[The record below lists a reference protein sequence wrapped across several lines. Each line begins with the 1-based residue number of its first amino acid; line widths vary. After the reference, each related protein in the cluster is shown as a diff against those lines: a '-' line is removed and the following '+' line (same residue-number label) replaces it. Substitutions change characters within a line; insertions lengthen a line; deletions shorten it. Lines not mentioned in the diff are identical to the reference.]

1 MSSVGIGASPTIVR
15 IGVRSVF
22 GRRRG
27 ILLFLLPLVLIG
39 LAVLIRA
46 LVGEDLQS
54 TQDTLYGLGLAVVVP
69 LVALLATTGVLAPEI
84 DDGSI
89 SYLLAKPISRHTI
102 VVSKLVVAGTCVLV
116 FGAVPMGIAGLIMLA
131 DQPEVALG
139 FAVGS
144 LAGGLAYCALFSLLS
159 VMTRHAVVI
168 GLLYLLLW
176 EGLLGGLLDGVRWL
190 SITRWA
196 AAITEQVASQ
206 VSLVDDLGF
215 TYAVVATCMVIVA
228 GTWLTGRRLQAFN
241 LTGDE

>member
-1 MSSVGIGASPTIVR
+1 MSSVGLGASPTIVR

-39 LAVLIRA
+39 LGVLIRA

-116 FGAVPMGIAGLIMLA
+116 FGAVPMGIAGVIMLA

-215 TYAVVATCMVIVA
+215 TYAVVATCVVIVA

>member
-116 FGAVPMGIAGLIMLA
+116 FGAVPMGIAGVIMLA

-215 TYAVVATCMVIVA
+215 TYAVVATCVVIVA

>member
-116 FGAVPMGIAGLIMLA
+116 FGAVPMGIAGVIMLA

-139 FAVGS
+139 LAVGS

-215 TYAVVATCMVIVA
+215 TYAVVATCVVIVA

>member
-39 LAVLIRA
+39 LGVLIRA

-131 DQPEVALG
+131 DQPEVALA

-196 AAITEQVASQ
+196 AASTEQVASQ

-215 TYAVVATCMVIVA
+215 TYAVVATCVVIVA